1 MKNQMLIACL
11 AIVVGIGVKAAE
23 TPREALKIMSFNI
36 CHCEGMDG
44 RIDIARTAARI
55 RAEDPDFACL
65 QEVDWRTAR
74 VSGVDEPA
82 ELARLTGL
90 HDTFAKAIF
99 YRGGQYGVMI
109 LSREKPLAVKRIP
122 LPGHEPRL
130 LLLAEF
136 DDCFVGSMHLALE
149 KENREKAVEIVRTAV
164 KAAAATKPVF
174 LCGDWNAQPD
184 SAVLKGIGTFMKVIS
199 TQKTN
204 TFHGGKRPLNAERK
218 NVGCVIDY
226 VAVDTAHAAQ
236 VEVLATAVTE
246 DRETSD
252 HAPVSVTLRLK

>member
-1 MKNQMLIACL
+1 MDKL
-11 AIVVGIGVKAAE
+11 AIFFGSFFVASLCWAAA
-23 TPREALKIMSFNI
+23 PFKIVSYNVH
-36 CHCEGMDG
+36 HCEDLNKVLSPAAT
-44 RIDIARTAARI
+44 ARTIAKEQARFAA
-55 RAEDPDFACL
+55 L
-65 QEVDWRTAR
+65 QELDVCTTRTG
-74 VSGVDEPA
+74 GVDQPA
-82 ELARLTGL
+82 ELGRHTGL
-90 HDTFAKAIF
+90 VATFGKAIPLQ
-99 YRGGQYGVMI
+99 GGAYGNAL

-149 KENREKAVEIVRTAV
+149 KENREKAVEIVRAAV

-184 SAVLKGIGTFMKVIS
+184 SAVLKKIGSFMKVIS
-199 TQKTN
+199 TQKTD
-204 TFHGGKRPLNAERK
+204 TFHGGKRPLDAERK

-226 VAVDTAHAAQ
+226 VAVDAAHALQ